1 MRADTGR
8 LRIMSNASL
17 TDQRYL
23 DLLRKHWRVTKAF
36 PSMAKLADVVGLKSS
51 ASVFGLIGRLVD
63 DGYLERVDGR
73 IAPARKFFA
82 YPLLGRVRAGVPQVA
97 PHEEF
102 ESLNAEEYLVQHP
115 ERTSY
120 ATVRGDSMIDVGLHD
135 GDIVVVE
142 HHTATK
148 PGDIVVAVVDGK
160 LTVKTL
166 AMEGQQYVLKPQNAA
181 YETIRPGAS
190 LEVLGVVV
198 GSFRRFKR

>member
-1 MRADTGR
+1 
-8 LRIMSNASL
+8 MSNASL

-51 ASVFGLIGRLVD
+51 ASVFGLVGRLVD
-63 DGYLERVDGR
+63 VGYLERVDGR

-102 ESLNAEEYLVQHP
+102 EALNAEEYLVQHP

-142 HHTATK
+142 HNTATK